1 MPLDG
6 NGGYDPPSPENPV
19 RAGTLIKS
27 EDFNATIDD
36 ISDALSTAMYR
47 DGQAVMLG
55 DLSLGHNNLVQVKSI
70 RNDGAMSIYTD
81 DKLTITAKK
90 DFQQDIGGNVII
102 STPKKVNI
110 SAGEGVGVNNNLQ
123 VNGDL
128 QAKSLKLQDGVK
140 VSRHTK
146 QGGLA
151 YAGQSV
157 ILNNTGLVDT
167 GMLPFIPSPSEVL
180 LRAKTGAA
188 LNAGDFVYMATN
200 GDIMPITSNIQATI
214 IGFVLKNY
222 AKGVIAEV
230 IFAGINNRITV
241 IGNITDETRI
251 AYTNPKV
258 ANQIFTTDGDSRK
271 VVGII
276 LNASTIYFRGQMSEN
291 DLVLLKYLSSG
302 NNENDL
308 ILLRYL

>member
-6 NGGYDPPSPENPV
+6 NGGYNPPSPENPV

-27 EDFNATIDD
+27 EDFNSTIDD

-47 DGQAVMLG
+47 DGQAVMSG
-55 DLSLGHNNLVQVKSI
+55 DLSLGHNNLVQVKSL

-110 SAGEGVGVNNNLQ
+110 SAGEGVIVNNALQ
-123 VNGDL
+123 VNSDL

-140 VSRHTK
+140 VSRHTTR
-146 QGGLA
+146 GGMS

-157 ILNNTGLVDT
+157 LLNNTGLVDT

-200 GDIMPITSNIQATI
+200 GDIMPISANNPQATI
-214 IGFVLKNY
+214 IGFVLEAY

-258 ANQIFTTDGDSRK
+258 ANQVLTNGGK
-271 VVGII
+271 GQAVGII

-291 DLVLLKYLSSG
+291 DLVLLKYISSRS
-302 NNENDL
+302 NENDL
-308 ILLRYL
+308 ILMRYL

>member
-27 EDFNATIDD
+27 EDFNSTIDD

-47 DGQAVMLG
+47 DGQAVMSG
-55 DLSLGHNNLVQVKSI
+55 DLSLGHNNLVQVKSL

-110 SAGEGVGVNNNLQ
+110 SAGEGVVVNNNLQ
-123 VNGDL
+123 
-128 QAKSLKLQDGVK
+128 AKSLQLQDGVK
-140 VSRHTK
+140 VSRHTAR
-146 QGGLA
+146 GGIS

-180 LRAKTGAA
+180 LRSKTGAA
-188 LNAGDFVYMATN
+188 LNAGDFLYMATN
-200 GDIMPITSNIQATI
+200 GDIMPISANNSQATI
-214 IGFVLKNY
+214 IGFVLEAY

-241 IGNITDETRI
+241 IGNITDKTRI
-251 AYTNPKV
+251 AYTNLKV
-258 ANQIFTTDGDSRK
+258 ANQVLTNGGEGQA
-271 VVGII
+271 VGII

-291 DLVLLKYLSSG
+291 DLVLLKYISSKS
-302 NNENDL
+302 NENDL
-308 ILLRYL
+308 ILMRYL

>member
-6 NGGYDPPSPENPV
+6 NGGYNPPSPENPV

-27 EDFNATIDD
+27 EDFNSTIDD

-110 SAGEGVGVNNNLQ
+110 SAGEGVVVN
-123 VNGDL
+123 DL

-140 VSRHTK
+140 VSRHTAR
-146 QGGLA
+146 GGMS

-200 GDIMPITSNIQATI
+200 GDIMPITSNSQATI
-214 IGFVLKNY
+214 IGFVLEAY

-230 IFAGINNRITV
+230 VFAGINNRITV

-258 ANQIFTTDGDSRK
+258 ANQVLTTSGEGRA
-271 VVGII
+271 VGVI

-291 DLVLLKYLSSG
+291 DLVLLKYLSNRS
-302 NNENDL
+302 NKNDL
-308 ILLRYL
+308 ILLRYLGG

>member
-27 EDFNATIDD
+27 EDFNSTIDD

-47 DGQAVMLG
+47 DGQAVMSG
-55 DLSLGHNNLVQVKSI
+55 DLSLGHNNLVQVKSL

-90 DFQQDIGGNVII
+90 DVVI

-110 SAGEGVGVNNNLQ
+110 SADEGVVVNS
-123 VNGDL
+123 DL

-140 VSRHTK
+140 VSRHTAR
-146 QGGLA
+146 GGTS

-200 GDIMPITSNIQATI
+200 GDIMPISANNSQATI
-214 IGFVLKNY
+214 IGFVLEAY

-241 IGNITDETRI
+241 IGNITGTTRI
-251 AYTNPKV
+251 AYTNLKV
-258 ANQIFTTDGDSRK
+258 ANQVLTNGGEGQA
-271 VVGII
+271 VGII

-291 DLVLLKYLSSG
+291 DLVLLKYISSKS
-302 NNENDL
+302 NENDL
-308 ILLRYL
+308 ILMRYL

>member
-27 EDFNATIDD
+27 EDFNSTIDD

-47 DGQAVMLG
+47 DGQAVMSG
-55 DLSLGHNNLVQVKSI
+55 DLSLGHNNLGQVKSL

-110 SAGEGVGVNNNLQ
+110 SAGEGVVVNNNLQ
-123 VNGDL
+123 
-128 QAKSLKLQDGVK
+128 AKSLQLQDGVK
-140 VSRHTK
+140 VSRHTAR
-146 QGGLA
+146 GGIS

-200 GDIMPITSNIQATI
+200 GDIMPISANNPQATI
-214 IGFVLKNY
+214 IGFVLEDY

-258 ANQIFTTDGDSRK
+258 ANQVLTNGGEGQA
-271 VVGII
+271 VGII
-276 LNASTIYFRGQMSEN
+276 LNATTIYFRGQMSEN
-291 DLVLLKYLSSG
+291 DLVLLKYISSRS
-302 NNENDL
+302 NENDL
-308 ILLRYL
+308 ILMRYL

>member
-6 NGGYDPPSPENPV
+6 NGKHNPPSPENPV

-27 EDFNATIDD
+27 EDFNSTIDD

-47 DGQAVMLG
+47 DGQAVMSG
-55 DLSLGHNNLVQVKSI
+55 DLSLGHNNLVQVKSL

-110 SAGEGVGVNNNLQ
+110 SAGEGVVVNNNLQ
-123 VNGDL
+123 
-128 QAKSLKLQDGVK
+128 AKSLQLQDGVK
-140 VSRHTK
+140 VSRHTAR
-146 QGGLA
+146 GGIS

-200 GDIMPITSNIQATI
+200 GDIMPISANNPQATI
-214 IGFVLKNY
+214 IGFVLEDY

-258 ANQIFTTDGDSRK
+258 ANQVLTNGGEGQA
-271 VVGII
+271 VGII
-276 LNASTIYFRGQMSEN
+276 LNATTIYFRGQMSEN
-291 DLVLLKYLSSG
+291 DLVLLKYISSRS
-302 NNENDL
+302 NENDL
-308 ILLRYL
+308 ILMRYL